1 MKPNLNK
8 KDLQKLLDETVESLT
23 DVLAKAESEGL
34 AKTSPGEEA
43 PAEKTPAGSSTEGV
57 SPEKS
62 ASDGPSE
69 EASEAPAA
77 PQEGSSGE
85 GSEAGAEPQGSEVP
99 GEAEQAMGDPAQ
111 EMGGEVSVESLQAE
125 YQAMPVEDQ
134 KMHLLALKAALMT
147 TLAAGQGQVPGQAP
161 APMQEQAPPMAP
173 EAAMAPPVAGGGLPP
188 ALPVM
193 KSETDPAILE
203 RLGTLEK
210 SLKEKEEVIKGFGA
224 VAEGLKNMLTG
235 RKSAHSISVLSKP
248 GDGLIKKEGE
258 DVASLSKSEISS
270 RLKEV
275 IATQKLSKSDKDLII
290 TFTAG
295 ANKDVSKIAHL
306 LKK

>member
-1 MKPNLNK
+1 MKSNLNK

-34 AKTSPGEEA
+34 VKADPGEEA
-43 PAEKTPAGSSTEGV
+43 PAEKTPAGSSTEGS

-62 ASDGPSE
+62 ASEGSSE
-69 EASEAPAA
+69 ETAESPAAPPSEAP
-77 PQEGSSGE
+77 GE
-85 GSEAGAEPQGSEVP
+85 GAEAGAESPGVP

-111 EMGGEVSVESLQAE
+111 EMGAEVSVESLQAE
-125 YQAMPVEDQ
+125 YQSMPVEDQ

-147 TLAAGQGQVPGQAP
+147 TLAAGQVPGQAP
-161 APMQEQAPPMAP
+161 MQGQAPPMAS
-173 EAAMAPPVAGGGLPP
+173 EAAMAPPVATPGGAEMPPP
-188 ALPVM
+188 APPVL

-203 RLGTLEK
+203 RLQILEK
-210 SLKEKEEVIKGFGA
+210 SVKEKDEIITGFGA
-224 VAEGLKNMLTG
+224 VAEGLKKMLIG

-248 GDGLIKKEGE
+248 GDGLTKSEAQ
-258 DVASLSKSEISS
+258 DFTSLSKSEISS

-275 IATQKLSKSDKDLII
+275 IATQKLSKTDKDLII

-295 ANKDVSKIAHL
+295 SNQDVSKIAHL